1 MQKDMLI
8 KEKDVQLERCPMRIC
23 DTVNVKEKNLRILL
37 LKLYQADTLGERGT
51 DVIWREI
58 KPGYRYNRTNLNTK
72 IFYMFFGII
81 STNYLPL
88 QLSETLSFSQ
98 KADGLS
104 TLRKPCQCY
113 KLHITPLSTP
123 VNWIIRDK

>member
-88 QLSETLSFSQ
+88 QLSETF
-98 KADGLS
+98 
-104 TLRKPCQCY
+104 
-113 KLHITPLSTP
+113 
-123 VNWIIRDK
+123 II